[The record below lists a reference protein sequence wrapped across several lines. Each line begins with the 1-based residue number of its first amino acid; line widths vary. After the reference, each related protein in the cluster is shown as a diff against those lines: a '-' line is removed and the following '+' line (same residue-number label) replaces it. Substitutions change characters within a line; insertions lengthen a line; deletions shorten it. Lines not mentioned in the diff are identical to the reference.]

1 MLMASQE
8 SKVGDWVL
16 AMKSVAI
23 WPVSHGHKRGK
34 QGGMVQMGLYH
45 SGDGLLSS
53 GRRARGLVEK
63 ADLGRR
69 HRRSAG
75 RRSAGRR
82 SAGRRRMMAPVH
94 KTRRWTE
101 GGRLC
106 QYHCQ
111 RTARWEDLER
121 QMEASTFRG

>member
-16 AMKSVAI
+16 AVKSVAV
-23 WPVSHGHKRGK
+23 WPVSQGHKRGK
-34 QGGMVQMGLYH
+34 QRGMVQMGLYH
-45 SGDGLLSS
+45 SGDGLLSR

-69 HRRSAG
+69 Q

-82 SAGRRRMMAPVH
+82 SAGRRRMTALVH
-94 KTRRWTE
+94 KTRWRTE

-106 QYHCQ
+106 QYRCQ
-111 RTARWEDLER
+111 HTARWEDLGR